1 MVRGSS
7 DRLGN
12 DPGDHFRFE
21 RAEPS
26 GENGRSPQPR
36 TGGAPGMWWQAVVF
50 GSGGLV
56 PTLHVTNFNLV
67 DKMLE
72 FNLENTTKGFR

>member
-1 MVRGSS
+1 
-7 DRLGN
+7 
-12 DPGDHFRFE
+12 
-21 RAEPS
+21 
-26 GENGRSPQPR
+26 
-36 TGGAPGMWWQAVVF
+36 MWWQAVVF